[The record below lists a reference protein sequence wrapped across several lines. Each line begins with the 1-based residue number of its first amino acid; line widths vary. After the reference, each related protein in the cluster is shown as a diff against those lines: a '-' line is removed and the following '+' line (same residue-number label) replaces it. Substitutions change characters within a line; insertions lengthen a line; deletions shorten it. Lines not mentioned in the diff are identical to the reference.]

1 MEQILLI
8 FHVLAAVALVGLV
21 LLQQGKG
28 AEMGASFGSGASQTL
43 FGSTGSVG
51 FLARATGFLAFFF
64 FATSVG
70 LAIVASDKAKQTGE
84 FRIEVPAAVEV
95 PANLQDILNDT
106 GDSEVPVAP
115 DALDVPAAPEGDTP
129 AAEETPAILQEA
141 LDAEA
146 QAAGEAAGA
155 DGATATPE
163 RVPGAMPPQ

>member
-1 MEQILLI
+1 MEQVLLI

-84 FRIEVPAAVEV
+84 FRIEVPAVEEV
-95 PANLQDILNDT
+95 PADIQEMLNE
-106 GDSEVPVAP
+106 GGGEVPVVV
-115 DALDVPAAPEGDTP
+115 DVPAVAEPMP

-141 LDAEA
+141 LDAEERSDEG
-146 QAAGEAAGA
+146 AAPAGDA
-155 DGATATPE
+155 PAVEPEPIPSPEGA
-163 RVPGAMPPQ
+163 VPPQ